1 MQAIILRKIG
11 KLRKIEIIA
20 CTLSQTGDVRAII
33 SVSININF
41 VKVKADDCVSWWTFK
56 FMYVL
61 NLTLKK
67 IEVRL
72 LCI

>member
-20 CTLSQTGDVRAII
+20 CTLSQTVVVRAII